1 MRGSRQTH
9 SLGEMDYEKITVTII
24 ALTDKAVMC
33 TTDEGTPDEQE
44 IWIPLSVISNGG
56 DVEGPESE
64 LDVARWFLD
73 KNNINY

>member
-9 SLGEMDYEKITVTII
+9 SLGEMDYEKIPVTII
-24 ALTDKAVMC
+24 AQTDKAVMC
-33 TTDEGTPDEQE
+33 ITEEDTPDEQE

-56 DVEGPESE
+56 DVEGSESE
-64 LDVARWFLD
+64 IEVARWFLD